1 MGDELDKNDA
11 TVVQDENQM
20 VRPRR
25 SLVSPETIPD
35 CYKQFFAGNEPPSG
49 FRLDHTNIMYI
60 CQQLPDDPTKTFFY
74 STMFDV
80 GYGIAIYSAYVVS
93 KADASKIGTIKRKD
107 LGVEKWREEDGKL
120 SVWSH

>member
-1 MGDELDKNDA
+1 MNKNDA
-11 TVVQDENQM
+11 TVVQM

-25 SLVSPETIPD
+25 SVVSPKTIPD
-35 CYKQFFAGNEPPSG
+35 CYKQFVAGKTPPSG
-49 FRLDHTNIMYI
+49 FRLAHTNIMYI

-120 SVWSH
+120 SV